1 MGPTCQAAEWFSG
14 LRACLEKLP
23 AREKQAEGVQARQER
38 LQVRSADD
46 IVVRGDDI
54 EAVGNVD
61 ILFGEYILKADKI
74 AGNRKTRQFR
84 LEGNATVDG
93 PGENVTGDAID
104 VNLRERT
111 FAFSNGAAKLEPE
124 RLRKPNP
131 GALFVGAI
139 EGGGESG
146 VVTAIDAETTTCEL
160 EHPHFAIRSK
170 SVKVI
175 PGKRADLRNV
185 AVSVLGKT
193 IIRLPMVS
201 IPLERGAQRWLPT
214 VGQSPDEGY
223 YVKARVT
230 TPLPGE
236 NFVDTRLDLMSRL
249 GTGLG
254 WDYNYSNKTLSGLF
268 SLYGLFGVRRSTLL
282 TSRHE
287 QNLFGGTLSS
297 FSSYQRLNYLTA
309 PESTVTNVS
318 GQYIVPRTLG
328 STRLTYQRY
337 GSSTAGFSA
346 TDQSFGLSDSRSI
359 GPLKSNLDLNFQRN
373 DSSGGAA
380 RSVLQRFDVRHSTA
394 TSFSSFDAEL
404 MYSRTVPVGRGERVF
419 AGNDVTP
426 MLTLRSDSERLINP
440 TVGRTWPVRLSA
452 SIGELS
458 NLAGQDRVTRLYFS
472 SQIARSE
479 KTSRSSTLNW
489 STEFQQG
496 LYSDDTA
503 QYVLNHQA
511 SLKQKIGTRGSLGVQ
526 YRQLRPFGF
535 SPVSI
540 DQTGQTDALALDLS
554 VSPAQAVVFS
564 AQSGYD
570 FNYKRVF
577 GSPWRSIWL
586 RGLWDP
592 GPRLRLDASA
602 NYDTID
608 QRWSN
613 LRVDLLAGRSPWELG
628 LGVRYDF
635 ANESLAGV
643 SARLVGARYGR
654 TRFRMLMD
662 YNGYSKRLEAQHY
675 QASYDLH
682 CAEAVLEV
690 IDNRIGFRS
699 GRTIGL
705 YLRIKAF
712 PSESLFGQ
720 GTRGQA
726 VGSGFGFGD

>member
-1 MGPTCQAAEWFSG
+1 MTVET
-14 LRACLEKLP
+14 
-23 AREKQAEGVQARQER
+23 RQER
-38 LQVRSADD
+38 MQIRSADNL
-46 IVVRGDDI
+46 VLRGDDI
-54 EAVGNVD
+54 EAVGRVD
-61 ILFGEYILKADKI
+61 MLFGEYVLTADKI
-74 AGNRKTRQFR
+74 AGNRQSKQFR
-84 LEGNATVDG
+84 LEGKAKVDG
-93 PGENVTGDAID
+93 PSEVVTGDTID
-104 VNLRERT
+104 VNLREKT

-124 RLRKPNP
+124 RLRKPTP
-131 GALFVGAI
+131 GDLFVEAK

-146 VVTAIDAETTTCEL
+146 LVTAIEAETTTCDL

-170 SVKVI
+170 SVKVV

-185 AVSVLGKT
+185 VVSVLGKT
-193 IIRLPMVS
+193 VIRLPMVS
-201 IPLERGAQRWLPT
+201 IPLERGSQRWLPT

-254 WDYNYSNKTLSGLF
+254 WDYNYSNKSLTGLL

-287 QNLFGGTLSS
+287 HKLFGGTLSS
-297 FSSYQRLNYLTA
+297 FGSYQRLNYLTA
-309 PESTVTNVS
+309 PDSTVTNLS
-318 GQYIVPRTLG
+318 GQYIVPRTQG

-337 GSSTAGFSA
+337 GSSTSGFNA
-346 TDQSFGLSDSRSI
+346 ADQSFGLSDSRSI
-359 GPLKSNLDLNFQRN
+359 GPLRSNLDLALQRN
-373 DSSGGAA
+373 ESTGGSS
-380 RSVLQRFDVRHSTA
+380 RSVLERFDVRHSAA
-394 TSFSSFDAEL
+394 TNFRSFEAEL
-404 MYSRTVPVGRGERVF
+404 MYSRTVPIGRGERVF

-426 MLTLRSDSERLINP
+426 MLTLRSDSERLIDP
-440 TVGRTWPVRLSA
+440 QVGRTWPVRLSA

-458 NLAGQDRVTRLYFS
+458 NLAGQDRVTRLYFA
-472 SQIARSE
+472 SQIGRSE
-479 KTSRSSTLNW
+479 KMGRSTTMSW

-511 SLKQKIGTRGSLGVQ
+511 TFKQSIGSKGSLGVQ

-540 DQTGQTDALALDLS
+540 DQTGQTDALALDFS
-554 VSPAQAVVFS
+554 VSPASAVLLS

-592 GPRLRLDASA
+592 GSRLRLDASA

-613 LRVDLLAGRSPWELG
+613 LRVDFLTGKSPWELG

-654 TRFRMLMD
+654 TGFRMLLD
-662 YNGYSKRLEAQHY
+662 YNGYSKQLEAQHY
-675 QASYDLH
+675 QAVYDLH
-682 CAEAVLEV
+682 CAEAVFEV

-699 GRTIGL
+699 GRTFGL